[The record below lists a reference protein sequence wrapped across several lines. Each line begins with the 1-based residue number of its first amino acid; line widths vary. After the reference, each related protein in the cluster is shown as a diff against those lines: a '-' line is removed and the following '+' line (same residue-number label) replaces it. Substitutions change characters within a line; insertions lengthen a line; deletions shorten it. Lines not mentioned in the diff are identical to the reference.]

1 MKAEN
6 FNGSL
11 KGFLGEYRYQPQLTS
26 RLDGIGD
33 VAFSQDL
40 INEIVLWKLNRYVF
54 LDSAVLQS
62 IDALRCPKTG
72 QHRQAEAA
80 LLSLLGT
87 HGLDL
92 PMASTILRFRNAR
105 AFQIIDRHAYRA
117 VYDQDYP
124 LYTGTSPCRKITV
137 YFDYLDRLVEL
148 CEKRELPFESI
159 DRLLYVF
166 DKRQNG
172 SLKKGECVQGPNA
185 ALQATAN
192 T

>member
-11 KGFLGEYRYQPQLTS
+11 KDFLGKYRYQPQLTS

-54 LDSAVLQS
+54 LDNAALQS
-62 IDALRCPKTG
+62 IDALRCLKAG
-72 QHRQAEAA
+72 QHRQGEAV
-80 LLSLLGT
+80 LRWLLGT
-87 HGLDL
+87 HGVDL

-117 VYDQDYP
+117 IYDQDYP
-124 LYTGTSPCRKITV
+124 LCTGTSPCRKITV
-137 YFDYLDRLVEL
+137 YFDYLDQLVEL
-148 CEKRELPFESI
+148 CETRELAFETI

-166 DKRQNG
+166 DKGQNG
-172 SLKKGECVQGPNA
+172 SLKKGERVQEA
-185 ALQATAN
+185 
-192 T
+192 